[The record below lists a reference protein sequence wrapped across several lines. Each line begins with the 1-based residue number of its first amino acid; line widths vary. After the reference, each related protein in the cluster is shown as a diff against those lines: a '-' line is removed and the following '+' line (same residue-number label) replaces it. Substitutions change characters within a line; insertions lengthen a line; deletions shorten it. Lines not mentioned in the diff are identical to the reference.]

1 MSDFDAGEQAA
12 TVLALFKEYLDLE
25 NLLQSAYDQG
35 VADTLESSMPA
46 ESNDFFS

>member
-1 MSDFDAGEQAA
+1 MSEFDAGEQAA

-35 VADTLESSMPA
+35 VADTLGSA
-46 ESNDFFS
+46 NDTQVDYFD